1 MGRNR
6 EIVTPWR
13 CGMALSME
21 EERILTGIA
30 SQLGREDP
38 KLAQRLAD
46 FGRLRRRRR
55 MRIVAAIIISVLVVA
70 LIVGAA
76 LVAVSS

>member
-1 MGRNR
+1 
-6 EIVTPWR
+6 
-13 CGMALSME
+13 MALSME

-38 KLAQRLAD
+38 KLAERLAG

-55 MRIVAAIIISVLVVA
+55 MRIIIAIIISVLVVA
-70 LIVGAA
+70 SIVGAA